1 MQCTQRKAAIKTFG
15 PKAAA
20 KLKRA
25 RSSSQNIKKKQ
36 QQKMSRRAT
45 VKSDL

>member
-25 RSSSQNIKKKQ
+25 RSSSQNIKKTTTENEQ
-36 QQKMSRRAT
+36 TCHGQE
-45 VKSDL
+45 